1 MDITLRLEPII
12 LDIERTREPILIVG
26 KPVALID
33 VSPHPL
39 SSRFHLFNAFWSRAS
54 QPSSGHQGI
63 HRLLYAYFMGL
74 PREKAPY
81 VSIPLNTVI
90 ELTPTA
96 YGCVE
101 KRHLLLSKEEM
112 VNDWSDGQD
121 EPVTSMPMRDQEAV
135 EGVRKRYGGLR
146 SHADSFD
153 VMNPPSF

>member
-1 MDITLRLEPII
+1 
-12 LDIERTREPILIVG
+12 
-26 KPVALID
+26 
-33 VSPHPL
+33 
-39 SSRFHLFNAFWSRAS
+39 
-54 QPSSGHQGI
+54 
-63 HRLLYAYFMGL
+63 MGL

-101 KRHLLLSKEEM
+101 KRHLLLSKDEM

-135 EGVRKRYGGLR
+135 EGVRNRNGGTR
-146 SHADSFD
+146 SHAA
-153 VMNPPSF
+153 VMNPPSY